1 MEEEEKRK
9 HVEKVQCNWRK
20 IQRMSPGQG
29 QNSRKSKR
37 RRRNSEQWLKK
48 LEKMKEKWKEK

>member
-20 IQRMSPGQG
+20 IQRMSLGQG

-37 RRRNSEQWLKK
+37 RRRNSEQ
-48 LEKMKEKWKEK
+48 